1 MHIDNKRWGLCRI
14 AHAVHAHGI
23 RGPRLQ
29 IQEAERE
36 VASYAAAVTR
46 LEAEGV
52 EPLPEELFN
61 DTLAKL
67 EAEQQREK

>member
-1 MHIDNKRWGLCRI
+1 M
-14 AHAVHAHGI
+14 
-23 RGPRLQ
+23 PRMLTASVPCGAGGRAGGLQ

-36 VASYAAAVTR
+36 VASYAAAVAR

-52 EPLPEELFN
+52 EPLPEELLN